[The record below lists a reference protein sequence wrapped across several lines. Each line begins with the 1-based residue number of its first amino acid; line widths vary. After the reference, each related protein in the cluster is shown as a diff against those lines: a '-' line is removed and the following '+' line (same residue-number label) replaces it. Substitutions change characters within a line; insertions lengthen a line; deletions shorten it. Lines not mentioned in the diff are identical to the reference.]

1 MYAMKLMKLKTLT
14 LLLLTAVLS
23 TAALGQTPSQ
33 PSPAPTDNYVSN
45 SGFKNRVFE
54 VKNRLPE
61 DLLPVIKLLT
71 SGFKGAQLAASNE
84 FRTIT
89 VRDFPENIAAID
101 EAIRRLDTPEV
112 SRPNIEIRMHV
123 LLASNKEGAPNEYPA
138 DLKDVIAELQ
148 KTLSYKDY
156 YLLTSV
162 VQRTRESRGPRSS
175 YLEGRGSAEVGWPS
189 STGAGGT
196 EKRISNYQFYAN
208 SVALTSTPGGGT
220 EIQLGDFTFSL
231 SVPGTE
237 ARIRSDVRMRDGEK
251 VVVGTAGFNDKA
263 LILVVT
269 ARVLK

>member
-1 MYAMKLMKLKTLT
+1 MYSIKLKRLALP
-14 LLLLTAVLS
+14 LLIAVLA
-23 TAALGQTPSQ
+23 TATLGQAQSQ
-33 PSPAPTDNYVSN
+33 PTPAAADNYVTN

-54 VKNRLPE
+54 VHNRMPE

-71 SGFKGAQLAASNE
+71 SGFKGAQLAANNE

-89 VRDFPENIAAID
+89 VRDFPENIAAIE
-101 EAIRRLDTPEV
+101 EAIKRLDTPEV
-112 SRPNIEIRMHV
+112 ARPNIELRMHV
-123 LLASNKEGAPNEYPA
+123 LLASNKEGAPNQYPA
-138 DLKDVIAELQ
+138 DLKDVITELQ

-162 VQRTRESRGPRSS
+162 VQRTRESRGPHAG

-189 STGAGGT
+189 AVAGGT

-208 SVALTSTPGGGT
+208 SVALTSSPGGVT

-237 ARIRSDVRMRDGEK
+237 ARIHSDVRMRDGEK

-263 LILVVT
+263 LILVMT